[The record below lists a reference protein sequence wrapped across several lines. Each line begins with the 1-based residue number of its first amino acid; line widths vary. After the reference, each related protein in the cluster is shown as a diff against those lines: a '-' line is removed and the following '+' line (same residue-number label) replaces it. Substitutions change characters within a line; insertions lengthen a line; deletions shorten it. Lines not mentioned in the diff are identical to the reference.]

1 LKAQTFKPKSFLERV
16 DWLSVSL
23 FFILALIGVLSIFA
37 VEHRETDQ
45 AFLIMNKNYSKQLI
59 FLGISII
66 VGFVILMTDSKLF
79 TSIPFLGYL
88 IGFFLLLLALTP
100 LGKGVKGSHS
110 WLNLGFMTFQP
121 GELMKLFTAL
131 SIAKFL
137 TLSETN
143 FSTLKHR
150 LICAGFA
157 LLPAAIIILQN
168 ETGLALVY
176 FSFFLAMYREGLP
189 NIVLIIGFSVI
200 LLTLATLLIPKNIL
214 FIILTVIALLILFN
228 QRKKLRRSK
237 ELLILVGI
245 IWFVGVLFSQVLV
258 PVTFK
263 HVLKGYQVQR
273 IYTMIGQDVPDEY
286 TREGVDNKKQNASE
300 YNVSQSKIA
309 IASGGFLG
317 KGFLNGTQT
326 QFNWVPEQR
335 TDFIFCS
342 IGEQFG
348 FWGSSLVILIYMA
361 FLLRIVHIAE
371 RQRSP
376 FTRIYAYGVA
386 GILFFHLTINIG
398 MTIGLAPVIGIPLP
412 LVSYGGTSL
421 LTFAVLIFI
430 LIRLDADRQ
439 MILR

>member
-1 LKAQTFKPKSFLERV
+1 MKSQTFKPKSYLERI
-16 DWLSVSL
+16 DWLSVS
-23 FFILALIGVLSIFA
+23 FFLMLSIIGVLSIYA

-59 FLGISII
+59 FLGISLV

-88 IGFFLLLLALTP
+88 IGFVLLLLALTP

-137 TLSETN
+137 TLQETN

-150 LICAGFA
+150 LMCAGFA
-157 LLPAAIIILQN
+157 LLPALIIIMQN

-200 LLTLATLLIPKNIL
+200 LLTIATLLIPKNIL
-214 FIILTVIALLILFN
+214 FVILTLVALAVLFN
-228 QRKKLRRSK
+228 QRKKLRRNK
-237 ELLILVGI
+237 ELLILVGA
-245 IWFVGVLFSQVLV
+245 IWFVGVLFSQVIV
-258 PVTFK
+258 PLTFK
-263 HVLKGYQVQR
+263 NVLKGYQVQR

-286 TREGVDNKKQNASE
+286 TRDGVDNKKQNASE

-309 IASGGFLG
+309 IASGGVLG

-348 FWGSSLVILIYMA
+348 FWGSSLVILIYMT
-361 FLLRIVHIAE
+361 FLLRIVHLAE
-371 RQRSP
+371 RQRSQ
-376 FTRIYAYGVA
+376 FSRIYAYCVA